1 MHAAGAMSHLDVRP
15 YGRQLAPGQRSVL
28 TILDTRSGAIE
39 TVFVTDRLIEAPNWT
54 PDGAHLIFNA
64 GGQLW
69 RIAAEGGTPRLIN
82 TRPVEDLNNDHV
94 LSPDGKR
101 IYLSSNDSHL
111 YVVAS
116 EGGTPV
122 RVSNVHDKPWRYYLH
137 GVSPDER
144 ELAYVA
150 IEGQGPDARRNIF
163 TLPAAGGPDRRLTDF
178 DRPSDGPEYSPDG
191 QWLYFNA
198 EPNGSAGGHAQIFRM
213 RRDGSDV
220 EQLTFDERVNWFPH
234 VSPDGS
240 TVAYLSYPPGTL
252 GHPADRDVVIRSIS
266 PDGGL
271 VRNLIAFHGG
281 QGSLNVNSW
290 APDSRRLAFVAYPMG
305 G

>member
-1 MHAAGAMSHLDVRP
+1 MRATGAMSHLDVRP

-28 TILDTRSGAIE
+28 TILNTRSGAVE
-39 TVFVTDRLIEAPNWT
+39 TVFVTDSLIEAPNWT

-69 RIAAEGGTPRLIN
+69 RIASEGGTPRLIN

-94 LSPDGKR
+94 LSRDGKR
-101 IYLSSNDSHL
+101 IYLSSDDSHL

-122 RVSNVHDKPWRYYLH
+122 RVSNAHDKPWRYYLH

-305 G
+305 D